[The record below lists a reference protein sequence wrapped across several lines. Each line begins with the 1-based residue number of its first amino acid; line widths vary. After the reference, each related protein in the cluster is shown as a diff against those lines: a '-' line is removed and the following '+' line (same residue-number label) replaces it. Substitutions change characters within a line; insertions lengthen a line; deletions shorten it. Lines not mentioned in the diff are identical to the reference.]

1 MKYSSFM
8 DDLVWKDNAR
18 KVPRDQLDHPV
29 SALWYL
35 PHHPVLDP
43 NKPDKIRVMFDCT
56 AKHQGTSL
64 NNQLL
69 QGPDL
74 TNNLIGILT
83 HFEQEPVTLMAS
95 RCFTKSVPI
104 LMTMMPYSSAPHCH
118 QAVQT
123 SVFGELQRT
132 ISGNS
137 GRKQLTAS
145 KTTSTSM
152 TALSQSHRKIR
163 PLYWRRSSVN
173 YSLKEDFP

>member
-1 MKYSSFM
+1 MWN
-8 DDLVWKDNAR
+8 DHAH

-35 PHHPVLDP
+35 PHHSVLDP
-43 NKPDKIRVMFDCT
+43 NKPDKIRVMFDCM
-56 AKHQGTSL
+56 ANHQGTSL

-83 HFEQEPVTLMAS
+83 HFEQEPVTIMAG

-123 SVFGELQRT
+123 SVFGEPH
-132 ISGNS
+132 S
-137 GRKQLTAS
+137 GRKQLTLS

-152 TALSQSHRKIR
+152 TASSQSHRKIR
-163 PLYWRRSSVN
+163 PLYW
-173 YSLKEDFP
+173 